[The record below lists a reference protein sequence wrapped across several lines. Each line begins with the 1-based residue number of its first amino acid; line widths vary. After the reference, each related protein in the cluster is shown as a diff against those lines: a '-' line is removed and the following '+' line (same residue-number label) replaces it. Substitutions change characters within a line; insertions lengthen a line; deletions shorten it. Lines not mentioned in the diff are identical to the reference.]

1 MSDWTDVWMGVIA
14 LATLTMA
21 LIQVGVLVAGAVLF
35 RRMNAL
41 STRVERELQP
51 LMDRVNAIGADAARI
66 SALATQQAERAD
78 TLFADVTRRVDT
90 TLAVIQNAVV
100 APAREGMAIMSA
112 LRATIGAVRRKPRQP
127 TGRDEDDP
135 LFIG

>member
-1 MSDWTDVWMGVIA
+1 MSDWTDVWLGVIA

-35 RRMNAL
+35 RRVSAL

-51 LMDRVNAIGADAARI
+51 LMDKVNAIGADATRI

-78 TLFADVTRRVDT
+78 ALFADVTRRVDT
-90 TLAVIQNAVV
+90 TLAVVQNAVV

-127 TGRDEDDP
+127 AGRDEDDP

>member
-1 MSDWTDVWMGVIA
+1 MDDWTNTWLGIIA

-21 LIQVGVLVAGAVLF
+21 LIQVGVLVAGAILF
-35 RRMNAL
+35 RRVNAL

-51 LMDRVNAIGADAARI
+51 LLDKANAIGADAARI

-78 TLFADVTRRVDT
+78 ALFADVTRRVET
-90 TLAVIQNAVV
+90 TLAVVQNAVV
-100 APAREGMAIMSA
+100 APAREGLAIMAA
-112 LRATIGAVRRKPRQP
+112 LKATIGAVRRKPRQHA
-127 TGRDEDDP
+127 GRDEDDP

>member
-1 MSDWTDVWMGVIA
+1 MSDWNDVWLGIIA

-21 LIQVGVLVAGAVLF
+21 LIQVGLLVAGAILF
-35 RRMNAL
+35 RRVNAL
-41 STRVERELQP
+41 SARVERELQP
-51 LMDRVNAIGADAARI
+51 LMDKVNAIGADAARI

-90 TLAVIQNAVV
+90 TLAVVQNAVV
-100 APAREGMAIMSA
+100 APAREGMAIMAA

-127 TGRDEDDP
+127 AGRDEDDP